1 MSLLGKCFICDG
13 QLSAGET
20 RDVKEKGMKT
30 LIDLIDYSIKSKD
43 GKHSLLERLK
53 SVKVHEKCRKVYTK
67 ERRAETF
74 QAKQKT
80 SQVPTTSLRNLE
92 LRFDFLHDCLFCGKD
107 ASSEFLKKESKKH
120 NEDRESVHRIETA
133 C

>member
-1 MSLLGKCFICDG
+1 MSLLGKCLICDG

-20 RDVKEKGMKT
+20 RDVKEKGIKT
-30 LIDLIDYSIKSKD
+30 LIDYSIKWKD
-43 GKHSLLERLK
+43 GKHSLLEGLK

-92 LRFDFLHDCLFCGKD
+92 LRFDFLHDCLFCGKY

-120 NEDRESVHRIETA
+120 LEDRESVHRIETA

>member
-1 MSLLGKCFICDG
+1 MSLLGKCLICDG

-20 RDVKEKGMKT
+20 RDVKDKGIKT
-30 LIDLIDYSIKSKD
+30 LIDYSIKWKD
-43 GKHSLLERLK
+43 GKHPLLEGLK
-53 SVKVHEKCRKVYTK
+53 SVRVHEKCWKVYTK

-92 LRFDFLHDCLFCGKD
+92 LRFDFLHDCLFCAKMD
-107 ASSEFLKKESKKH
+107 QVNF
-120 NEDRESVHRIETA
+120 
-133 C
+133 